1 MDGRL
6 STGIPGLDELVE
18 GGLKAKSVNLVV
30 GEAGTGKSTFA
41 IHFLEAGVDA
51 GEMGLYVSVEEQKD
65 KFYDNMMR
73 FGFDLAKMEADGK
86 LIFYKTSVSEIRTFL
101 DQGVV
106 SFEQYFH
113 QGDVKRVVI
122 DSVTALMLAYD
133 SENSQRS
140 ALLNMFETIQRWGAT
155 VVVTSEVEEGT
166 TRFGVDYLVDSIFRL
181 YYRKIAQERV
191 RTLEVLKMRGTN
203 HSRQEIVYRL
213 GKGGIVLYPGEK
225 VLM

>member
-1 MDGRL
+1 M
-6 STGIPGLDELVE
+6 DELVE
-18 GGLKAKSVNLVV
+18 GGLKLKSVNLVV

-41 IHFLEAGVDA
+41 THFLKAGVDV
-51 GEMGLYVSVEEQKD
+51 GEVGLYVSVEEQKD
-65 KFYDNMMR
+65 KFYDNMAR
-73 FGFDLAKMEADGK
+73 FGFDLAGMEADSK
-86 LIFYKTSVSEIRTFL
+86 LIFYKTSVSEIRNFL
-101 DQGVV
+101 DQGVI

-113 QGDVKRVVI
+113 EGDVKRVVI

-133 SENSQRS
+133 SETSQRS
-140 ALLNMFETIQRWGAT
+140 ALLNLFETMQRWGAT
-155 VVVTSEVEEGT
+155 VLVTSEVEEGA

-181 YYRKIAQERV
+181 YNRKIGQERV

-213 GKGGIVLYPGEK
+213 GKGGIVLFPGEK